1 MLTHE
6 PQSAINTASGQPFTF
21 VTDGI
26 DQALALASETAG
38 DRSVI
43 IAGGATTIRQ
53 YLRAGLLDEL
63 HLHLVPIVLG
73 AGLRLFDGIDGT
85 SIQLETEVLGTT
97 MGTTHLC
104 YRVAR

>member
-1 MLTHE
+1 M
-6 PQSAINTASGQPFTF
+6 
-21 VTDGI
+21 
-26 DQALALASETAG
+26 
-38 DRSVI
+38 
-43 IAGGATTIRQ
+43 
-53 YLRAGLLDEL
+53 DEL